1 MVKIDKDRCVGCGIC
16 MNICPQGFEIVNRK
30 ARIEDENASCITEA
44 AISCPRGAIILKE
57 NKNQEE
63 SSTRQSFRT
72 GFINGIESNFER
84 SSSFETGRSI
94 SPGHRGNKGKGR
106 RRHLK
111 QLRINT
117 FYMECFY

>member
-30 ARIEDENASCITEA
+30 ARIEDENANCIAEA
-44 AISCPRGAIILKE
+44 ANDCPRGAIILEE

-63 SSTRQSFRT
+63 SSTRQTFRPN
-72 GFINGIESNFER
+72 FINSIGSNFGRGR
-84 SSSFETGRSI
+84 SFGTGRPI

-106 RRHLK
+106 RK
-111 QLRINT
+111 QLQ
-117 FYMECFY
+117 